1 MPGLHP
7 SDSLRDM
14 SGHVL
19 ITGAS
24 SGIGRALAV
33 EMASRGYAVG
43 LVARREK
50 DLEELADEIRAQ
62 GRVAAWAVGDV
73 VDQQGLFDAVGRLED
88 TLGPCEIL
96 VANAGIAGK
105 FGVTNLDLSLLERVT
120 EVNYLGAAR
129 AAAAVLPGMLSR
141 QSGQLVV
148 VSSVAGFRGLPGSG
162 AYSASKAAVST
173 LWEAFRGELRSQGIA
188 CTTIH
193 PGYIDTPLTQK
204 NRFSMP
210 FLMTVERAAEVMAD
224 GIIARRRQVNL
235 PWRMVVMMTLIRWL
249 PDAIYDRLMEKM
261 LGPLRAPRRD
271 DQSV

>member
-1 MPGLHP
+1 
-7 SDSLRDM
+7 M

-24 SGIGRALAV
+24 SGIGRALAL

-43 LVARREK
+43 LVARREP
-50 DLEELADEIRAQ
+50 DLAALAEEIRGHGQ
-62 GRVAAWAVGDV
+62 TAAWAVGDV
-73 VDQQGLFDAVGRLED
+73 VDKQGLFEAIGVLEE

-105 FGVTNLDLSLLERVT
+105 FGVTNLDLDLLERIT
-120 EVNYLGAAR
+120 EVNYLGAVR

-141 QSGQLVV
+141 GRGQLVV

-162 AYSASKAAVST
+162 AYSGSKAAVST
-173 LWEAFRGELRSQGIA
+173 IWEAFRGELRSEGIA

-210 FLMTVERAAEVMAD
+210 FLMTVERAATVMAD
-224 GIIARRRQVNL
+224 GILARRRQVNL
-235 PWRMVVMMTLIRWL
+235 PWRMVAMMTLIRWL
-249 PDAIYDRLMEKM
+249 PDALYDRLMGKM
-261 LGPLRAPRRD
+261 LGPLRKAPQD